1 MIFLILKITVSIR
14 LHKLSQKSKQIT
26 LTLKIEKPNQDDI
39 SSESDEEETRHPL
52 EDQFVAMFPFTPRGY
67 IRKRLANIQN
77 SNPDAVARLTEELL
91 RNPTPPKA
99 RLVTGMKSKMMR
111 QKKKLRSGKM

>member
-1 MIFLILKITVSIR
+1 M
-14 LHKLSQKSKQIT
+14 
-26 LTLKIEKPNQDDI
+26 ENPNQDDI
-39 SSESDEEETRHPL
+39 SSDSDEEEARHPL